1 MKKSNFT
8 SPVYGIQKI
17 PVSDIVAQKINPNT
31 LNTKEFNALQISI
44 RNSGFTMC
52 ATGCVNSDYD
62 PSSEIDPLEK
72 IRIHIEGSE
81 NDTRSGGQHISY
93 ATNIDSD
100 DVRKMFKYKLIDG
113 AQRTALIRL
122 GTYYFYTYP
131 NVDNL
136 VNEWEKG
143 NVPENPGKF
152 LLMFLAWRE
161 DFCVPMSIN
170 QGKTEIEEMSMT
182 ILSNVAKGNHD
193 FETVKKIVLKLIN
206 NGCTKEWISQN
217 LFLDVDSVEKIIQ
230 LQGIS
235 EIYKDYD
242 ETEAWIPEEDPLYKE
257 RKDVYLDRQALQYLR
272 DYVKK
277 NKAEILTHTDNI
289 EEWKEIVDGKK
300 D

>member
-1 MKKSNFT
+1 MKKSNFV
-8 SPVYGIQKI
+8 SPVYGVQKI

-31 LNTKEFNALQISI
+31 LNTKEFSALQISI

-52 ATGCVNSDYD
+52 TTGCENSDYD
-62 PSSEIDPLEK
+62 PTSEIDPLEK

-81 NDTRSGGQHISY
+81 NDTRSGGQYINY

-100 DVRKMFKYKLIDG
+100 EVRKMFKYKLIDG

-131 NVDNL
+131 NVENL

-143 NVPENPGKF
+143 HIPENPGKF

-170 QGKTEIEEMSMT
+170 KGKTEIEEMSMT
-182 ILSNVAKGNHD
+182 ILSNVAKGTHD

-206 NGCTKEWISQN
+206 NGCDKEWISQN
-217 LFLDVDSVEKIIQ
+217 LFLDIDSIEKIVQ

-242 ETEAWIPEEDPLYKE
+242 ETETWIPEEDPLYKG
-257 RKDVYLDRQALQYLR
+257 RKDVYLDRQALQYLK
-272 DYVKK
+272 DYVEN
-277 NKAEILTHTDNI
+277 NKSEILAHTDNI

-300 D
+300 N